1 MTSILPDRI
10 HIEVQSRGQPL
21 AGMLVLTR
29 LIMREKSDYFGIF
42 GPTDDLGFLT
52 VTRAELLREAQTA
65 RNYFENEFADPLT
78 ACAGLIEVRVLDE
91 AGIERAQEAH
101 DLLHEYPYT
110 AGHIDRLRE
119 AARVLQRSG
128 RVLMEV
134 SVTAE
139 GGTAQVKVEPPF

>member
-42 GPTDDLGFLT
+42 GPTNDLGFLT
-52 VTRAELLREAQTA
+52 ITREELLREAKTA
-65 RNYFENEFADPLT
+65 HDFFEGEFADPLA

-91 AGIERAQEAH
+91 AGIERAREAH
-101 DLLHEYPYT
+101 DLLHEYPYSADHT
-110 AGHIDRLRE
+110 DRLRE
-119 AARVLQRSG
+119 ASNVLQRIG

-134 SVTAE
+134 SATAE
-139 GGTAQVKVEPPF
+139 GGTAEVKVELPL